1 MIAVACLAQHLPF
14 TAPLLDERL
23 TYYYSIV
30 CIFYH
35 YEKGSTMSKY
45 ADLTAY
51 LIKQDKSKP
60 HTVHFSEIE
69 RVIGAALPE
78 SARLYQAWWA
88 NQSGKGHSQ
97 AVSWC
102 CVGWNTKDVD
112 LANQR
117 VTFFYVEEKLSA
129 KAKLVET
136 LKSEAGGLTIEQAKR
151 QLAAT
156 FGVQA
161 EQIEITIRG

>member
-1 MIAVACLAQHLPF
+1 
-14 TAPLLDERL
+14 
-23 TYYYSIV
+23 
-30 CIFYH
+30 
-35 YEKGSTMSKY
+35 MSKY
-45 ADLTAY
+45 ADISVY
-51 LIKQDKSKP
+51 LLEQDKTKP
-60 HTVHFSEIE
+60 YTVHFSEIE

-112 LANQR
+112 LENQR
-117 VTFFYVEEKLSA
+117 VTFVYVEDRLRA
-129 KAKLVET
+129 KAKLTEVMKAEV
-136 LKSEAGGLTIEQAKR
+136 GGLTIEQAKR
-151 QLAAT
+151 QLAVT